1 MTDTTTIQSP
11 ALQAATDA
19 LGQGLAASEPFTRY
33 TQAQTVLDTDQAA
46 GDLLDLLVSTQN
58 SFRVQQKQGSV
69 TQADIDQL
77 KALQARVQE
86 DAVIMEYANSQ
97 KAAIAFLKEINQ
109 EISQQ
114 LGMDFALIA
123 KRSCG

>member
-1 MTDTTTIQSP
+1 MTDTATILIDE
-11 ALQAATDA
+11 LQAATDA
-19 LGQGLAASEPFTRY
+19 LGESLAASEPFTRY
-33 TQAQTVLDTDQAA
+33 VQAQRALDADPAA
-46 GDLLDLLVSTQN
+46 SDLLDLLISTQN
-58 SFRVQQKQGSV
+58 SFRIQQRQGAV

-77 KALQARVQE
+77 KAIQQRVQD
-86 DAVIMEYANSQ
+86 DATIMEYANSQ
-97 KAAIAFLKEINQ
+97 QAAIAFLKEINQ